1 MTRVVRKARG
11 NANRDACC
19 DRGTYRRDGMTIE
32 LKADDGTVARILGL
46 PIDNTYDSIYI
57 YGQSYS
63 RK

>member
-1 MTRVVRKARG
+1 
-11 NANRDACC
+11 
-19 DRGTYRRDGMTIE
+19 MTIE